1 MSVDSQ
7 PPPHRSDG
15 NEPRTLPSP
24 PPVLAQPS
32 DYTVPLAP
40 RAPLEQ
46 EPTLFGLPA
55 ELVTGAGGE
64 RLIDTSAVRMCDGED
79 TAGRAGAPG
88 PTPRARRWHRRGPGS
103 PVQLLTV
110 RRADPVAG
118 VTLVL
123 AGVSAAVS
131 LLLPWYRGIDSTGLP
146 AVRQGLVVLRSG
158 AGALGSSGLWWP
170 VAVVLGGGVLLLVG
184 LLMFRRARTHRLL
197 GVLALLIA
205 MAAGAGVVVP
215 LANANWSTASFA
227 PGMWCAVAVAALGT
241 LGAVKA
247 MLTGPLIRLQPTTP
261 VEAQPRAAP

>member
-15 NEPRTLPSP
+15 NEPRTAPPP

-64 RLIDTSAVRMCDGED
+64 RLIDTSAVRMSDDGGAID
-79 TAGRAGAPG
+79 GPAGTAGPI
-88 PTPRARRWHRRGPGS
+88 PRARRWPRRGPDS
-103 PVQLLTV
+103 PVQLVTI

-184 LLMFRRARTHRLL
+184 LLMFRRARSHRLL
-197 GVLALLIA
+197 GVLALLVA
-205 MAAGAGVVVP
+205 MGAGAGVVVP
-215 LANANWSTASFA
+215 LANAGWSTASFA

-247 MLTGPLIRLQPTTP
+247 MLTGPLIRLGPTG
-261 VEAQPRAAP
+261 